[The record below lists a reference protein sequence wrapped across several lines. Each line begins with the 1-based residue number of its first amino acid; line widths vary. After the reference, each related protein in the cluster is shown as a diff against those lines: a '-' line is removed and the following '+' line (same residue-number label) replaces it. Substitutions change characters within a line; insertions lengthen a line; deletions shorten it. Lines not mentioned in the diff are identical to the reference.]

1 MNGYMKL
8 IKDIFGRIFALYAL
22 LLFAGTML
30 IVFIPIW
37 IFSFFPD
44 PKKTRGFITIGRIWM
59 KVYMPLIGCPV
70 RIKGREY
77 FEDGKTYVV
86 VCNHNALIDVPVTTP
101 GVPGVNKT
109 LAKAS
114 MGKIPLFGVLYRI
127 GGILV
132 DRKDEQSRKNS
143 VLQMREALKKGM
155 HMLLYPE
162 GTRNRTN
169 EPLKPFYD
177 GAFALAIEAQVPII
191 PSLLFHTKIVNP
203 ADKGFYAWPHHIDY
217 HFLPPVPTTGLTKED
232 VPALKEK
239 VFKIM
244 WDYYVAYNR

>member
-1 MNGYMKL
+1 MKM
-8 IKDIFGRIFALYAL
+8 IKKILGTIFAVYAL
-22 LLFAGTML
+22 LLFAGTLL

-37 IFSFFPD
+37 ISSFFPD
-44 PKKTRGFITIGRIWM
+44 PFPSRVFLTIGRIWM
-59 KVYMPLIGCPV
+59 KIYMPLIGCPV
-70 RIKGREY
+70 HTKGREN
-77 FEDGKTYVV
+77 FAKGQTYVV

-132 DRKDEQSRKNS
+132 DRSDETSRKNS
-143 VLQMREALKKGM
+143 IIKMRQALNMGM

-162 GTRNRTN
+162 GTRNRTG

-177 GAFALAIEAQVPII
+177 GAFTLAIDAQVPII
-191 PSLLFHTKIVNP
+191 PSLLFHTKIINP
-203 ADKGFYAWPHHIDY
+203 AGKGFYAWPHHIDY
-217 HFLPPVPTTGLTKED
+217 HFLPPVPTTGLTKDD

-244 WDYYVAYNR
+244 WDYYVANDK

>member
-1 MNGYMKL
+1 MKL
-8 IKDIFGRIFALYAL
+8 IKNIFGRIFALYAL

-44 PKKTRGFITIGRIWM
+44 PKKTLGFITIGRIWM

-70 RIKGREY
+70 RIKGEEY
-77 FEDGKTYVV
+77 FEKGKTYVV

-143 VLQMREALKKGM
+143 VVEMREALAKGM

-177 GAFALAIEAQVPII
+177 GAFALAIEAQVPVI

-217 HFLPPVPTTGLTKED
+217 HFLPAVPTAGLTKDD

-244 WDYYVAYNR
+244 WDYYLLNDK